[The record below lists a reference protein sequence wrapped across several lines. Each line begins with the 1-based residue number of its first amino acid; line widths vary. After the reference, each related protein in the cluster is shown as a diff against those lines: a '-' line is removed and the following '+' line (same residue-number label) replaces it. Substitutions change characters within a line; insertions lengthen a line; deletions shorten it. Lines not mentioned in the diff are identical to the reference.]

1 VATRVTMPT
10 LGLTME
16 QGTIARWLKQEGDTV
31 ERDEPLFTVETD
43 KATMDVPA
51 PAAGVLARVL
61 APDGATVP
69 VQEIIAIIT
78 APGEALSEA
87 TDGGEASTPSSPP
100 PAPSSNPP
108 ASADRDSPAAA
119 AGESTGAERPSPASQ
134 APSEDAVSH
143 LPDSE
148 RGLTPVGGRTI
159 LEASRPG
166 RSLDHPVSPRAR
178 RVAVELGVDAAEVQ
192 GTGPGGRVVEADVR
206 RHAAG
211 QREAPQARA
220 SPLAQRLALELG
232 VDLAAVKGT
241 GPGGR
246 IRREDVE
253 AAQTSAAAAPAPPR
267 ATAQPSVAGAPAA
280 PAAQPSPAAGGGRLA
295 TLNRLRR
302 ITAERMAQSAR
313 TVARVT
319 LFAEIDFAEA
329 LRFRAQLLPEFE
341 RRYGARLTY
350 DTLVARA
357 CALALVEHPA
367 VNAHWTDEGPRLFE
381 QVDVG
386 VAIALPDGLVVPVVR
401 DVARRPLWDVARSV
415 NDVVARAQE
424 GRLGPHDYGGTFTI
438 TNLGLYGVEGF
449 TPIVNPPEVAILGVG
464 AVQTK
469 PVVADGALA
478 VGQRLTLSL
487 AFDHR
492 AVDGAPAAAFLARV
506 REALEKPYILLT

>member
-1 VATRVTMPT
+1 MPT

-61 APDGATVP
+61 APNGATVP
-69 VQEIIAIIT
+69 VQETIAIIA
-78 APGEALSEA
+78 APGEAVPDQAGNS
-87 TDGGEASTPSSPP
+87 DRASPAAVPAEPPSVE
-100 PAPSSNPP
+100 
-108 ASADRDSPAAA
+108 RPAAA
-119 AGESTGAERPSPASQ
+119 AQ
-134 APSEDAVSH
+134 APGEDAVSP
-143 LPDSE
+143 LPDSG
-148 RGLTPVGGRTI
+148 RGLTPVADHAV
-159 LEASRPG
+159 LEASRRVG
-166 RSLDHPVSPRAR
+166 KLEHPVSPRAR
-178 RVAVELGVDAAEVQ
+178 RVAAELGVDPAEVQ

-211 QREAPQARA
+211 RRQAPQARA

-232 VDLAAVKGT
+232 VDLAAVKGS

-253 AAQTSAAAAPAPPR
+253 AAQVTAAAQPPVQPSAAAVPAVPPGVAPPAAVAQPSAAAA
-267 ATAQPSVAGAPAA
+267 
-280 PAAQPSPAAGGGRLA
+280 GGRLA

-319 LFAEIDFAEA
+319 LFVEIDFAEA
-329 LRFRAQLLPEFE
+329 LRLRAQLLPEFE

-367 VNAHWTDEGPRLFE
+367 LNAHWTDEGPRLFE

-424 GRLGPHDYGGTFTI
+424 GRLGPQDYGGTFTI

-469 PVVADGALA
+469 PVVADGAVA

>member
-1 VATRVTMPT
+1 VA
-10 LGLTME
+10 
-16 QGTIARWLKQEGDTV
+16 A
-31 ERDEPLFTVETD
+31 
-43 KATMDVPA
+43 
-51 PAAGVLARVL
+51 
-61 APDGATVP
+61 
-69 VQEIIAIIT
+69 
-78 APGEALSEA
+78 
-87 TDGGEASTPSSPP
+87 
-100 PAPSSNPP
+100 
-108 ASADRDSPAAA
+108 
-119 AGESTGAERPSPASQ
+119 
-134 APSEDAVSH
+134 
-143 LPDSE
+143 
-148 RGLTPVGGRTI
+148 
-159 LEASRPG
+159 
-166 RSLDHPVSPRAR
+166 
-178 RVAVELGVDAAEVQ
+178 ELGVDAAEVQ
-192 GTGPGGRVVEADVR
+192 GSGPGGRVVEADVR

-211 QREAPQARA
+211 QREPLHARA

-232 VDLAAVKGT
+232 VDLAEVQGS

-253 AAQTSAAAAPAPPR
+253 AARAVAAPVASPPAAAAIPAAAPPV
-267 ATAQPSVAGAPAA
+267 AAAQPSVTAPPAA
-280 PAAQPSPAAGGGRLA
+280 ASGGRLA

-319 LFAEIDFAEA
+319 LFVEIDFGEA
-329 LRFRAQLLPEFE
+329 LRFRAQLLPELE

-367 VNAHWTDEGPRLFE
+367 LNAHWTDEGPRLFE

-401 DVARRPLWDVARSV
+401 DVARRPLWEVARSV

-424 GRLGPHDYGGTFTI
+424 GRLGPQDYGGTFTI

-449 TPIVNPPEVAILGVG
+449 TPILNPPEVAILGVG
-464 AVQTK
+464 AIQTK
-469 PVVADGALA
+469 PVVADGAVA

-492 AVDGAPAAAFLARV
+492 AVDGAPAAQFLARV